1 MKNNTLKLNFFAQV
15 MPVAPLFTGVFGALV
30 LLSQTAVAQTEAT
43 KKPTALV
50 TAEKPGA
57 TPAAP
62 KVKALSAAATKAA
75 SKKAAAASAVYE
87 AQDAKMAAAAEA
99 IMRASFKER
108 GQVKLDRLDQD
119 DTHKRCSKYAE
130 RENMPGYKFTD
141 GKIIEAANLKT
152 LVYPADGVLLG
163 DWKEGEKIAQLGVGK
178 QFSDDPTKPSGG
190 NCYACHQLDPKEIS
204 YGNLGPSLYQY
215 GKLRGNTEAIQKY
228 TYGKIYNSN
237 AYSACSN
244 MPRFGHTGIL
254 TPEQIKHVTAL
265 LLDPQSPVNA
275 N

>member
-1 MKNNTLKLNFFAQV
+1 MKNKTEFRSNSRNTVFLATVCVLFAVPIFAQT
-15 MPVAPLFTGVFGALV
+15 PV
-30 LLSQTAVAQTEAT
+30 
-43 KKPTALV
+43 KP
-50 TAEKPGA
+50 A

-62 KVKALSAAATKAA
+62 IASIAPTIPVAAKKPLVKDTKAKAATAA
-75 SKKAAAASAVYE
+75 KLAAAA
-87 AQDAKMAAAAEA
+87 AAAADA
-99 IMRASFKER
+99 QLTATAKTVMQASFKER

-119 DTHKRCSKYAE
+119 VTQELCSKYAE
-130 RENMPGYKFTD
+130 RGSEPGYKFTD
-141 GKIIEAANLKT
+141 GKIIEATNLKT
-152 LVYPADGVLLG
+152 LVYPADGVFLG

-178 QFSDDPTKPSGG
+178 QFSDDPAKPSGG
-190 NCYACHQLDPKEIS
+190 NCYACHQLDPTEIS

-244 MPRFGHTGIL
+244 MPRFGHAGIL
-254 TPEQIKHVTAL
+254 TAEQIKHVTAL

-275 N
+275 K

>member
-1 MKNNTLKLNFFAQV
+1 MKNKSSKIAVQITFA
-15 MPVAPLFTGVFGALV
+15 VAALAT
-30 LLSQTAVAQTEAT
+30 LLSLSTVAQTKAEPAPKAKPAT
-43 KKPTALV
+43 STTAAAVKPT
-50 TAEKPGA
+50 
-57 TPAAP
+57 
-62 KVKALSAAATKAA
+62 ATKAA
-75 SKKAAAASAVYE
+75 AAMAAATAASAAFEEEQAKYAAAAQV
-87 AQDAKMAAAAEA
+87 
-99 IMRASFKER
+99 ILRASFKER

-119 DTHKRCSKYAE
+119 GTHELCSKYAE

-141 GKIIEAANLKT
+141 GKFIEAANLKT
-152 LVYPADGVLLG
+152 LVYPADGVMLG

-190 NCYACHQLDPKEIS
+190 NCYACHKLDPKEIS

-244 MPRFGHTGIL
+244 MPRFGHAGIL

-265 LLDPQSPVNA
+265 LLDPESPVNA
-275 N
+275 K

>member
-1 MKNNTLKLNFFAQV
+1 MKNKIIFLKKSKITVLVASLCALFAAPVYAQV
-15 MPVAPLFTGVFGALV
+15 LSKSAPATSAT
-30 LLSQTAVAQTEAT
+30 SAPSATAS
-43 KKPTALV
+43 
-50 TAEKPGA
+50 AEK
-57 TPAAP
+57 AAP
-62 KVKALSAAATKAA
+62 KKIALKAKAPKVDLAAIAAYEAEQAQFMSAAQ
-75 SKKAAAASAVYE
+75 AV
-87 AQDAKMAAAAEA
+87 
-99 IMRASFKER
+99 MRASFKER

-119 DTHKRCSKYAE
+119 GTQELCSKAAE
-130 RENMPGYKFTD
+130 RENTPGYKFTD
-141 GKIIEAANLKT
+141 SKFIEAANLKT
-152 LVYPADGVLLG
+152 LRFPVDGVFLG

-190 NCYACHQLDPKEIS
+190 NCYACHQLDPTEIS

-254 TPEQIKHVTAL
+254 TAEQIKHVTAL

-275 N
+275 K

>member
-1 MKNNTLKLNFFAQV
+1 MKNKIAKSSLKSLLGTV
-15 MPVAPLFTGVFGALV
+15 VVALLV
-30 LLSQTAVAQTEAT
+30 STPAGAQTKVEASAKSVAKAT
-43 KKPTALV
+43 APAKPASKAAR
-50 TAEKPGA
+50 AE
-57 TPAAP
+57 AA
-62 KVKALSAAATKAA
+62 KVAAA
-75 SKKAAAASAVYE
+75 KAAAATAMFE
-87 AQDAKMAAAAEA
+87 DEQAKLSAAAEA

-108 GQVKLDRLDQD
+108 GGVKLDRLDQD

-141 GKIIEAANLKT
+141 GKLIEEANLKM
-152 LVYPADGVLLG
+152 LVYPADGVMLG

-178 QFSDDPTKPSGG
+178 QFSDDPARPSGG
-190 NCYACHQLDPKEIS
+190 NCYACHKLDPKEIS

-244 MPRFGHTGIL
+244 MPRFGHAGIL

-265 LLDPQSPVNA
+265 LLDPESPVNA
-275 N
+275 K